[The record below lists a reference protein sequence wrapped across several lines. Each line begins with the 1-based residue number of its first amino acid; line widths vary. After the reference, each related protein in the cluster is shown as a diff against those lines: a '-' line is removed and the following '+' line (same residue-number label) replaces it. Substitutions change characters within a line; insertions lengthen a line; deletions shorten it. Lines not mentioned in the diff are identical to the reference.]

1 LASIGLT
8 GWFTGSSIAAML
20 ARRAL
25 TPAAIRADVPVRM
38 AQKSVHRMQ
47 WAALAAG
54 MVLLAAAVPS
64 SVIADDAG
72 GPRRLAGV
80 AGIAILLLWA
90 GSHALVLLR
99 ATARAALPRSVGR
112 TPVEIAPARG
122 YAAGTF
128 AVALALPIGA
138 LAVLLALVEWT
149 WLPVAL
155 VLVLGGVIAM
165 VGTVQAREDTDRYAS
180 DAPEAA
186 REVLERLCMR
196 ADIAVPELREAWS
209 PVPNAW
215 TSGGRISVTSALLHL
230 LDRHEL
236 EAVLAHEVAHL
247 ARRDAAVI
255 EICSAP
261 STLGFSYLGG
271 LRTVGF
277 VGLGAG
283 QLVLGLWVM
292 AWLCVPPA
300 LLLAGLSR
308 LSMLGS
314 SRAREYAADAAAS
327 ALTGRPSA
335 LASALL
341 KLEAEREWAPPEDLR
356 GVSALCIVG
365 TGRRLLGGLL
375 STHPP
380 TERRVRR
387 LELIE
392 REIR

>member
-1 LASIGLT
+1 
-8 GWFTGSSIAAML
+8 ML

-25 TPAAIRADVPVRM
+25 TLAAVRADVPVRM
-38 AQKSVHRMQ
+38 AQKSVDRVQ
-47 WAALAAG
+47 WLALAAG

-64 SVIADDAG
+64 AMIADDAG
-72 GPRRLAGV
+72 GPRRLAG
-80 AGIAILLLWA
+80 AGGIAILLLWA
-90 GSHALVLLR
+90 GSHALVLFR
-99 ATARAALPRSVGR
+99 ATARAALPRAVGR

-122 YAAGTF
+122 YAAATF
-128 AVALALPIGA
+128 ALALALPIGA
-138 LAVLLALVEWT
+138 LAALLALIEWA
-149 WLPVAL
+149 WLPVAF
-155 VLVLGGVIAM
+155 VLVLGGGVAM
-165 VGTVQAREDTDRYAS
+165 AGAVQARAVTARYAT
-180 DAPEAA
+180 AGPGAA
-186 REVLERLCMR
+186 SEVLKRLCMR
-196 ADIAVPELREAWS
+196 ADIAVPELLEAWS

-215 TSGGRISVTSALLHL
+215 TSGGRIYVTSALLHL

-314 SRAREYAADAAAS
+314 SRAREYAADAAAA

-356 GVSALCIVG
+356 RVSALCIVG

-375 STHPP
+375 ATHPP

>member
-1 LASIGLT
+1 
-8 GWFTGSSIAAML
+8 
-20 ARRAL
+20 
-25 TPAAIRADVPVRM
+25 
-38 AQKSVHRMQ
+38 
-47 WAALAAG
+47 
-54 MVLLAAAVPS
+54 
-64 SVIADDAG
+64 
-72 GPRRLAGV
+72 
-80 AGIAILLLWA
+80 
-90 GSHALVLLR
+90 
-99 ATARAALPRSVGR
+99 
-112 TPVEIAPARG
+112 
-122 YAAGTF
+122 
-128 AVALALPIGA
+128 
-138 LAVLLALVEWT
+138 
-149 WLPVAL
+149 
-155 VLVLGGVIAM
+155 
-165 VGTVQAREDTDRYAS
+165 
-180 DAPEAA
+180 
-186 REVLERLCMR
+186 MR
-196 ADIAVPELREAWS
+196 ADIAVPELLEAWS

-215 TSGGRISVTSALLHL
+215 TSRGRIYVTSALLHL

-261 STLGFSYLGG
+261 GTVGFSFFGG
-271 LRTVGF
+271 LRAAGF
-277 VGLGAG
+277 AGLGAG

-292 AWLCVPPA
+292 AWLCVPPV

-314 SRAREYAADAAAS
+314 SRAREYAADAAA
-327 ALTGRPSA
+327 AAHTGRPST

-356 GVSALCIVG
+356 RVSALCIVG

-392 REIR
+392 RAIR